1 MFFFFVSAPSDERM
15 VKKRRDDELLRG
27 GRSDITHVF
36 IFPFLPL
43 SLSFA
48 LNTKL
53 LVFLTG
59 EERVVVVCLETEREG
74 IRESEREYISFP
86 YVTVFPL

>member
-1 MFFFFVSAPSDERM
+1 
-15 VKKRRDDELLRG
+15 
-27 GRSDITHVF
+27 VF

>member
-1 MFFFFVSAPSDERM
+1 MFFFFVSAPSDERT

-59 EERVVVVCLETEREG
+59 EERVVVVCRQRNLKEKERG
-74 IRESEREYISFP
+74 NILRYR
-86 YVTVFPL
+86 FPL